1 MKDQKKARR
10 EAYEKRQEKEGRK
23 VVNWIFAIL
32 VILAIIFIIYSMTIV
47 S

>member
-32 VILAIIFIIYSMTIV
+32 VILAIIFIFYSMTIV

>member
-1 MKDQKKARR
+1 MNDKKKARR

-32 VILAIIFIIYSMTIV
+32 VLLAIIFIIYSMTIV